1 MLALTQTRSTRWL
14 TGEYGNYLLLI
25 YVLSGFANESR
36 PLTEEML
43 YYARCDTHYL
53 LYVYDLM
60 RNELV
65 KGSDP
70 TNPDPQ
76 KNLIEHALQRSKETS
91 LDRYTPP
98 EPNSSTGDGNRGW
111 GNALKRYNT
120 RLDGSQFAVF
130 RAVHKWRDD
139 LARKEDE
146 NPNFI
151 IPAQTL
157 MDIAKLLP
165 GDPKALWSLL
175 GRNCAA
181 VVQRS
186 LDELFKLVLAAK
198 EEGANG
204 PSNVEYLRGIG
215 EGNSA
220 AAVAK
225 RELGKSPK
233 KAKPDL
239 PPVDQLRSQKSQLFG
254 SMPISSAW
262 ERSKKVLGDAS
273 KTLMSLP
280 WVNFVRDAAA
290 SAAEQEA
297 VEAKAQQQKD
307 ADMIPLETKPARVS
321 PTVTADTEFTL
332 RQGRKRK
339 HEDVQAKESDQESE
353 GGAAIESQDMIPLD
367 AQETRQERRAKKKM
381 IAKERKLAEKE
392 VSLAR
397 EQHKAERKQANKK
410 ARLGADGSGE
420 GGAAEEDGEDDD
432 EAPFDYTQAQ
442 SVLHAQR
449 ALLSNTRQDNAG
461 RRNKPAFD
469 PYAARINSED
479 GPKPARRMHSE
490 RAGKTATF
498 KK

>member
-1 MLALTQTRSTRWL
+1 MIRALF
-14 TGEYGNYLLLI
+14 
-25 YVLSGFANESR
+25 GFSDYYR

-53 LYVYDLM
+53 LYVYDIM

-65 KGSDP
+65 KASTPSDP
-70 TNPDPQ
+70 DLQ
-76 KNLIEHALQRSKETS
+76 KNLIEYALQRSKETS
-91 LDRYTPP
+91 LDKYTPP
-98 EPNSSTGDGNRGW
+98 DPNPSTGDGNRGW

-120 RLDGSQFAVF
+120 RLDGPQFAVF
-130 RAVHKWRDD
+130 RALHKWRDD

-151 IPAQTL
+151 MSAQTL
-157 MDIAKLLP
+157 MEIAKLLP

-181 VVQRS
+181 VVPRS
-186 LDELFKLVLAAK
+186 LEELFRLVSAAK

-204 PSNVEYLRGIG
+204 PSNVEFLRGISD
-215 EGNSA
+215 GNSVA
-220 AAVAK
+220 AMAK

-233 KAKPDL
+233 KAEPDL
-239 PPVDQLRSQKSQLFG
+239 PPVEQLRSQKSQLFG

-262 ERSKKVLGDAS
+262 ERSKKALGDAGN
-273 KTLMSLP
+273 TLMSLP
-280 WVNFVRDAAA
+280 WVHFVRDAAA

-297 VEAKAQQQKD
+297 AKAKAQKEKD
-307 ADMIPLETKPARVS
+307 ADMIPLETKPAPAPPPAV
-321 PTVTADTEFTL
+321 VADTEFTL

-339 HEDVQAKESDQESE
+339 QEEVQAEESDEESE
-353 GGAAIESQDMIPLD
+353 GGDAVESQDMIPLD
-367 AQETRQERRAKKKM
+367 AQETKAERRARKKM
-381 IAKERKLAEKE
+381 LAKERKRGQQEAD
-392 VSLAR
+392 LAR
-397 EQHKAERKQANKK
+397 RQHMATRAQANKK
-410 ARLGADGSGE
+410 AARLV
-420 GGAAEEDGEDDD
+420 GGDGEAGEED

-449 ALLSNTRQDNAG
+449 AMLGNTRQDNPAG

-469 PYAARINSED
+469 PYAARMNSED
-479 GPKPARRMHSE
+479 GPKAARRMHSE